1 VPNRVS
7 NRPSRAAAKGG
18 QRDRLI
24 EAMTQVAARLGYSD
38 ASVARV
44 VEQAG
49 VSRATFYEHFA
60 DREACFLAAFEV
72 AAERIERALPRIEA
86 EFSPAYRSG
95 EMLDDLLANMVRM
108 PAATRILLV
117 EALAGGPEV
126 RLAHERFVQNV
137 ETTFERWLAGPG
149 EHGYRLTI
157 TGRAVME
164 GIGGI
169 LLIRCFRGETAAVG
183 ELRDDLLTWLYSYAV
198 PEDQPRLDPA
208 QWRQLGAGLEA
219 PPGGP
224 AGGASPRKLPRGK
237 SPVTPEA
244 VAAEQRER
252 ILEAVGRLARTKGF
266 TATTVADI
274 VKDGG
279 VTREAFYE
287 LFRNKEEAFLAA
299 QTTNLERMISFVAS
313 RFFAGETWGDRVW
326 NGLEAL
332 LGHVSRQPDVVYLDV
347 IESYAAGSASLRRSF
362 DNRTAYSLFF
372 EDGYRQ
378 RPEAEQL
385 PRLCSEAIG
394 SAIVGLMRWHVGEG
408 RTEQML
414 EMIPETAY
422 VAMAPFI
429 GPTAAREWVEAKA
442 AAASA

>member
-1 VPNRVS
+1 VS

-18 QRDRLI
+18 QRERLI
-24 EAMTQVAARLGYSD
+24 EAMTQVAARLGYRE

-49 VSRATFYEHFA
+49 VSRATFYQHFA

-86 EFSPAYRSG
+86 EFSPAFRSS
-95 EMLDDLLANMVRM
+95 ELLDDLLANMMRV
-108 PAATRILLV
+108 PAAARILLV
-117 EALAGGPEV
+117 EALAGGPQV
-126 RLAHERFVQNV
+126 RCAHERFVQNV
-137 ETTFERWLAGPG
+137 ETVFERWLAGPG
-149 EHGYRLTI
+149 ERGYRLTI
-157 TGRAVME
+157 TGRGVME
-164 GIGGI
+164 GISGI
-169 LLIRCFRGETAAVG
+169 LLIRCFRGETAVLG
-183 ELRDDLLTWLYSYAV
+183 ELRDDLLAWLYSYAV
-198 PEDQPRLDPA
+198 PEDQRRLSPSE
-208 QWRQLGAGLEA
+208 WRQLGSGLTP

-224 AGGASPRKLPRGK
+224 IGGASPRKLPRGK
-237 SPVTPEA
+237 SATSPEA
-244 VAAEQRER
+244 VATEQRER
-252 ILEAVGRLARTKGF
+252 ILEAVGRLARTEGF
-266 TATTVADI
+266 AATTVADI
-274 VKDGG
+274 VRDGG

-299 QTTNLERMISFVAS
+299 QTIGLERTISFVAS
-313 RFFAGETWGDRVW
+313 RFFAGETWADRVW

-347 IESYAAGSASLRRSF
+347 IESYAAGSAALRRSF
-362 DNRTAYSLFF
+362 DNRMAYSLFF

-394 SAIVGLMRWHVGEG
+394 GAIVGLMRWHVSEG

-422 VAMAPFI
+422 VALAPFI

-442 AAASA
+442 AAVAASA